1 MSVYIKAILPE
12 RMKIKLLAIDT
23 LPPLN
28 VPAPLEYF
36 LTQGQIE
43 KWKYAPE
50 GCVKVGAEDHIRPEK
65 QERGYAALLFY
76 ASGPL
81 ISSQYRLAACSFLLS
96 P

>member
-50 GCVKVGAEDHIRPEK
+50 GCVKVGAGDHIRLKNRSAAMPRSCFMP
-65 QERGYAALLFY
+65 RGL
-76 ASGPL
+76 
-81 ISSQYRLAACSFLLS
+81 
-96 P
+96 